1 MKNLKRILILLIALC
16 TIACLCACGG
26 TSEPADDGNKESE
39 QNDLPDTSD
48 DSESES
54 DTVENL
60 PVFSVKVVD
69 AEGTPVKGVMIQI
82 CKEVCVPA
90 MSGDDGI
97 AVFNNMEIT
106 DGHKLSVLSMP
117 EGYEYTGEAEVY
129 LESGITEYTVT
140 INEVE

>member
-1 MKNLKRILILLIALC
+1 MKNIKILLSLLLVLC
-16 TIACLCACGG
+16 MAFCLCACGG
-26 TSEPADDGNKESE
+26 EKENTENAPKDSESVK
-39 QNDLPDTSD
+39 DTAE

-54 DTVENL
+54 DTVEVL
-60 PVFSVKVVD
+60 PAFNVKVID
-69 AEGTPVKGVMIQI
+69 AAGNPVKGVMIQV
-82 CKEVCVPA
+82 CKDVCVPA
-90 MSGDDGI
+90 MSGDDGV

-106 DGHKLSVLSMP
+106 DGYKLSVLSMP

>member
-1 MKNLKRILILLIALC
+1 MKNIKILLTLLLVLC
-16 TIACLCACGG
+16 MSVFFSACGEEKEN
-26 TSEPADDGNKESE
+26 SENEPKDSESVI
-39 QNDLPDTSD
+39 DTTE

-54 DTVENL
+54 DTVEAL
-60 PVFSVKVVD
+60 PAFNVKVVD
-69 AEGTPVKGVMIQI
+69 TAGNPVKGVMIQI
-82 CKEVCVPA
+82 CKDVCVPA
-90 MSGDDGI
+90 MSGDDGV

-106 DGHKLSVLSMP
+106 DGYKLSVLSMP

>member
-1 MKNLKRILILLIALC
+1 MKNIKILLTLLLVLC
-16 TIACLCACGG
+16 MSVFFSACGEEKENFENEPKD
-26 TSEPADDGNKESE
+26 SESVT
-39 QNDLPDTSD
+39 DTTE

-54 DTVENL
+54 DTVEAL
-60 PVFSVKVVD
+60 PAFNVKVVD
-69 AEGTPVKGVMIQI
+69 AAGNPVKGVMIQI
-82 CKEVCVPA
+82 CKDVCVPA
-90 MSGDDGI
+90 MSGDDGV

-106 DGHKLSVLSMP
+106 DGYKLSVLSMP